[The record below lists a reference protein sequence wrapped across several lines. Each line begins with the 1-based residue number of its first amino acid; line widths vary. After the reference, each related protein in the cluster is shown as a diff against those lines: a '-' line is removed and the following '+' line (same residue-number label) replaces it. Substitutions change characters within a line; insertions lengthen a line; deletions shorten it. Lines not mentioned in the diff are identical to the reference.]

1 MPPRCIL
8 SIARQNTRGA
18 AHNTPANAT
27 RAKHHGKAAKTGE
40 KAKLGS
46 AQNGVALGAHAGAAT
61 RAGILAG
68 PPYRA
73 NFNLPRHDRMPP
85 FVRENLPTQ
94 RVKTAAKAGRNFP
107 LFFPLCRYFPLHS
120 RCYEITQKA
129 HSTMHKRK
137 ALHRRKCK
145 FAVQIWVSPPNV
157 RILSRNAW
165 NPFFFVGFVNQYDK
179 RESVFALPFPI
190 LASTFRL
197 VGNDEVGL
205 RALSVRRGAQVD
217 TAAGIV

>member
-1 MPPRCIL
+1 MRNDL
-8 SIARQNTRGA
+8 VQHAAAVYSKHSKTKHARSRTQHARKRYAREASRKGGKNGQKSQARQ
-18 AHNTPANAT
+18 
-27 RAKHHGKAAKTGE
+27 RAKRCS
-40 KAKLGS
+40 LG
-46 AQNGVALGAHAGAAT
+46 
-61 RAGILAG
+61 RARGRSYARRYPCRA

-73 NFNLPRHDRMPP
+73 NFNLPCHDRMPP

-120 RCYEITQKA
+120 RCYAITQKA

-157 RILSRNAW
+157 RILSRNAR
-165 NPFFFVGFVNQYDK
+165 NPFFF
-179 RESVFALPFPI
+179 ALT
-190 LASTFRL
+190 L
-197 VGNDEVGL
+197 
-205 RALSVRRGAQVD
+205 
-217 TAAGIV
+217 